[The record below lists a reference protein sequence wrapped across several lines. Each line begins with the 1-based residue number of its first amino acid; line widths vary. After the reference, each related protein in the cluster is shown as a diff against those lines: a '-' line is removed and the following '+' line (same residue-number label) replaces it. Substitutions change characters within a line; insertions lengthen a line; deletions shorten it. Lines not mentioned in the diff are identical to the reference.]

1 MLFVLRFFHIVSG
14 VLWAGALIF
23 VAWFL
28 MPSLRAAGPAA
39 GPVMGQLGKVRK
51 MPVYMMAV
59 AFLTIL
65 SGIGLMIVVSAG
77 SAGTWMSTGPGRTFA
92 WGATFAI
99 LAAIIGMTFSSPA
112 AKKMS
117 VIGATVAQ
125 RGGAPTAEEAAEMQ
139 RLQARVQRS
148 TQIVSVLVL
157 LATTAMAV
165 ARYVP

>member
-1 MLFVLRFFHIVSG
+1 VVAG
-14 VLWAGALIF
+14 VLWGGALIF

-51 MPVYMMAV
+51 MPIYMMAM
-59 AFLTIL
+59 AILTVL
-65 SGIGLMIVVSAG
+65 SGIGLMMVASAG
-77 SAGTWMSTGPGRTFA
+77 APGLWMQSGPGRTFA
-92 WGATFAI
+92 WGGVLAI
-99 LAAIIGMTFSSPA
+99 LAAIIGMSVSAPGARRMSAVGA
-112 AKKMS
+112 A
-117 VIGATVAQ
+117 VAQ
-125 RGGAPTAEEAAEMQ
+125 RGGPATAEETAEMQ

-157 LATTAMAV
+157 LATAAMAV